1 MSNKQG
7 KYKKRQWTN
16 KGGQG
21 LAPIS
26 AGNIGA
32 KKESWMQK
40 RKRAKRQQG

>member
-7 KYKKRQWTN
+7 KYKKRQWGI

-21 LAPIS
+21 LSPI
-26 AGNIGA
+26 AGGNIGP
-32 KKESWMQK
+32 KQESWMQK